1 MIGFEKRSPIAYP
14 FFCGIEMT
22 KKGGLNRRMI
32 QYILGFAMNL
42 FK

>member
-1 MIGFEKRSPIAYP
+1 LKKDYSLPTP

-22 KKGGLNRRMI
+22 KKGGLNIIII